1 MFFSRKTPEIMAT
14 LNKKNIKILRV
25 AKIKNIEEANKNLLK
40 SQANFFQCK
49 IYIVITI
56 WANFW
61 MSYKPIFAQQIQTVM
76 FPILDE

>member
-1 MFFSRKTPEIMAT
+1 MAT
-14 LNKKNIKILRV
+14 LTKKNTQNCKDKKYRRS
-25 AKIKNIEEANKNLLK
+25 KQNLPK

-76 FPILDE
+76 FPIFDE